1 MSLGTRG
8 SFIMFLFPTLNVIRG
23 SLSFLIQWLALSRL
37 SHMHKKHGC
46 FVYADC
52 CPSRK
57 LIILRSTQFSSYAG
71 CILCTQEPVLLVRT
85 SLSALSNDLL
95 ELKRIHLSCVTTHIS
110 NSSWNCQCIGAKSSP
125 HNSISKSS
133 TSLQTTISSYFLKYE
148 RKLPSLFL

>member
-1 MSLGTRG
+1 MYFVDHMHIYIYIYIYIPSLSTVFTGSLISPNFICRRGSIIVSLGTRG

-57 LIILRSTQFSSYAG
+57 LIIFRSTQIFQLCWLYFMHSRTCFTGPYFSFG
-71 CILCTQEPVLLVRT
+71 VVE
-85 SLSALSNDLL
+85 
-95 ELKRIHLSCVTTHIS
+95 
-110 NSSWNCQCIGAKSSP
+110 
-125 HNSISKSS
+125 
-133 TSLQTTISSYFLKYE
+133 
-148 RKLPSLFL
+148 